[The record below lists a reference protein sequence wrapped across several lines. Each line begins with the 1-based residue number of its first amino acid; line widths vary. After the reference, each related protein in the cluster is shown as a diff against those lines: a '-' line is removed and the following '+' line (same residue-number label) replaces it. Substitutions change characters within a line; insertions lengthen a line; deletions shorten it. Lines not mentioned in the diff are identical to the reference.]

1 MKNHLTLRTKYF
13 SFLISKKSLFLILFL
28 FILLL
33 VCFTISASLGETF
46 INPFHVIEVL
56 VGKGNAFEQLV
67 VTHFRLPRILIA
79 ILVGSSLA
87 VAGAILQGMTRNPLA
102 SPDIMGITGG
112 AATAVVLFLTFFS
125 DKDNNLTVS
134 IQWLPLSAF
143 VGATVVALLLYIL
156 ANHGRN
162 LSPIRLVL
170 IGIGLSAF
178 MKAAT
183 TLFMI
188 TSPIYRASQANIW
201 ITGTVYGSDWQD
213 VNILLP
219 ITTVLMLISFLIIRD
234 INIQE
239 LGEPIAKSAGNRVHT
254 YRFLF
259 LLICTGLI
267 GSAVAFGGTIGF
279 VGLLAPHISRRLVG
293 SSFGYLLPS
302 SAIMGALLVLLA
314 DLVGR
319 TLFLPIE
326 VPAGV
331 FTASIGAPYFVYL
344 LLKQRN
350 Q

>member
-1 MKNHLTLRTKYF
+1 MKNHLSLRTKYF
-13 SFLISKKSLFLILFL
+13 SFLIRKKALFMILFL
-28 FILLL
+28 FVLLL
-33 VCFTISASLGETF
+33 TCLTISISLGKTY
-46 INPFHVIEVL
+46 INPFYVIKILFGE
-56 VGKGNAFEQLV
+56 GNAYEQLV
-67 VTHFRLPRILIA
+67 VTQFRLPRILIA

-87 VAGAILQGMTRNPLA
+87 VAGAILQAMTRNPLA
-102 SPDIMGITGG
+102 SPDILGMTGG
-112 AATAVVLFLTFFS
+112 AATAVVLFLTLFS
-125 DKDNNLTVS
+125 DQDHHLIVS

-143 VGATVVALLLYIL
+143 VGASVTAFLLYIL
-156 ANHGRN
+156 TNHGRN

-183 TLFMI
+183 TFLMI

-213 VNILLP
+213 VIILFP
-219 ITTVLMLISFLIIRD
+219 ITSILMFISFVIIRN

-239 LGEPIAKSAGNRVHT
+239 LGEPIAKSMGNRVHT
-254 YRFLF
+254 YRLLF
-259 LLICTGLI
+259 LVICTGFI
-267 GSAVAFGGTIGF
+267 GSSVAFGGTIGF
-279 VGLLAPHISRRLVG
+279 VGLMAPHISRRLVG

-302 SAIMGALLVLLA
+302 SAIMGAFFVLFA
-314 DLVGR
+314 DLIGR

-331 FTASIGAPYFVYL
+331 FTATIGAPYFIYL

-350 Q
+350 H